1 MLVYKILLLPGII
14 LGVVAQLLLKYGVS
28 KYGKRGIFRMIFNW
42 PIFFGFALYGVSMLI
57 WLVVIS
63 ELDLSYAYPMVS
75 SGYFF
80 VAFSSQFIFKEK
92 VSLQRWLS
100 IFVIVLGVALV
111 GIS

>member
-1 MLVYKILLLPGII
+1 MFIYKALLLPGII
-14 LGVVAQLLLKYGVS
+14 MGVVAQLLLKYGVS
-28 KYGKRGIFRMIFNW
+28 KYGKQGVFRMIFNL
-42 PIFFGFALYGVSMLI
+42 PVLLGFSLYGLSMLI

-80 VAFSSQFIFKEK
+80 VALSSKFIFKEK
-92 VSLQRWLS
+92 VSWQRWLS

-111 GIS
+111 GMS